1 MEQIPLRKARSN
13 WVARKDYIP
22 HRLLLQRARKTTI
35 FVVPTANQ
43 RDSLGSFA
51 ATASSTKL
59 GEEGEKKRKLVASTP
74 ASRAPALPSPQ
85 LPCPLTAQ
93 GPCPGSWAARR
104 PRPGFP
110 QPWQAISASE
120 LPVGLAK
127 FITEYISQL
136 NSPWTQP
143 HFLLLPFKDTP

>member
-22 HRLLLQRARKTTI
+22 HRLLLQRAPKTTI

-59 GEEGEKKRKLVASTP
+59 GEEGEKEES
-74 ASRAPALPSPQ
+74 S
-85 LPCPLTAQ
+85 
-93 GPCPGSWAARR
+93 
-104 PRPGFP
+104 
-110 QPWQAISASE
+110 
-120 LPVGLAK
+120 
-127 FITEYISQL
+127 
-136 NSPWTQP
+136 
-143 HFLLLPFKDTP
+143 